1 MTQQLECST
10 LLQRIEVQF
19 PALTGCLTIALISN
33 SRRSDPLLTSEAT
46 DYVCCAWKNSCLY
59 MYMQEILIHMK

>member
-19 PALTGCLTIALISN
+19 PAPTRCLTIALISS
-33 SRRSDPLLTSEAT
+33 SRRSDTFLTSEAT
-46 DYVCCAWKNSCLY
+46 DHVCCAWKNSCMY
-59 MYMQEILIHMK
+59 MYMQEIFIHMK